1 MIILWHAHIDQSI
14 KRANFDFNFI
24 SPDYPSYY
32 ASADAFVLST
42 HGEGWGRTPMEAMA
56 MGLPTIASKWSG
68 LTEFISAEYAIPIN
82 ISEVEPAFPHEQEKL
97 GEIILQLYVV

>member
-1 MIILWHAHIDQSI
+1 MICYSFLLVKHIIIIQYI
-14 KRANFDFNFI
+14 EQDFTQI
-24 SPDYPSYY
+24 SFSDYPSYY
-32 ASADAFVLST
+32 ASADAFVLPT

-82 ISEVEPAFPHEQEKL
+82 ITEVEPAFPREQEKL
-97 GEIILQLYVV
+97 G

>member
-1 MIILWHAHIDQSI
+1 MNSCV
-14 KRANFDFNFI
+14 
-24 SPDYPSYY
+24 SDYPSYY

-42 HGEGWGRTPMEAMA
+42 HGEGWGRTVMEAMA

-82 ISEVEPAFPHEQEKL
+82 ISEVEPAFPREQDKL
-97 GEIILQLYVV
+97 GRSTCRFSLYLVLRAHNIVIL